1 MNRIH
6 CQIYRSSRKP
16 ETYLYVEKSRGLE
29 DVPEALMQQFGEPQE
44 VMSLLLDKERR
55 LARADAAEVLQ
66 LIAQQGFYLQMP
78 PTAAELLRRDG
89 QGE

>member
-29 DVPEALMQQFGEPQE
+29 DVPEALMQQFGEPEE
-44 VMSLLLDKERR
+44 VMSLLLDSERR

-78 PTAAELLRRDG
+78 PTAAELLCRDG

>member
-16 ETYLYVEKSRGLE
+16 ETYLYVEKSRGLA
-29 DVPEALMQQFGEPQE
+29 DVPEALMQQFGEPEE
-44 VMSLLLDKERR
+44 VMSLLLDAQRR
-55 LARADAAEVLQ
+55 LARANAAEVLQ
-66 LIAQQGFYLQMP
+66 RIAEQGFYLQMP

-89 QGE
+89 QGD